1 MSPHIEKATGS
12 QATAHLEALEKRR
25 ALAAWV
31 ARELLPNEPIVRAML
46 RKMRAGPEEV
56 DEVIQDCYCR
66 FAMLET
72 IDHIQQPRAYFKVT
86 ARHLLGRRMQRARVV
101 PFDAYNDM
109 SMFIDEDTPSQD
121 RQLAGRS
128 DYALLLKLMSRLPE
142 RCRKAVEL
150 RKIEGLS
157 QKQIAE
163 KLGMSEKAVEKQIWL
178 GVKALREGWSKIDAQ
193 ADRRIGLVRRDK
205 P

>member
-1 MSPHIEKATGS
+1 MKATGS
-12 QATAHLEALEKRR
+12 QATAHLAALEKRR

-46 RKMRAGPEEV
+46 RKMRAAPEEI
-56 DEVIQDCYCR
+56 DEVVQDCYCR
-66 FAMLET
+66 FAMLESV
-72 IDHIQQPRAYFKVT
+72 DHIEQPRAYFKVT
-86 ARHLLGRRMQRARVV
+86 ARHLLGRRLQRARVV
-101 PFDAYNDM
+101 HFDAYNDM
-109 SMFIDEDTPSQD
+109 SMFIDEDTPSQE
-121 RQLAGRS
+121 RQLTGRS
-128 DYALLLKLMSRLPE
+128 DYALLLKLMSKLPD

-157 QKQIAE
+157 QKQIAQ

-178 GVKALREGWSKIDAQ
+178 GVRALREGWAKIDAQ
-193 ADRRIGLVRRDK
+193 ADLRMGVIRRAK

>member
-1 MSPHIEKATGS
+1 MKATGS
-12 QATAHLEALEKRR
+12 QATAHLAALEKRR

-46 RKMRAGPEEV
+46 RKMRAAPEEI
-56 DEVIQDCYCR
+56 DEVVQDCYCR
-66 FAMLET
+66 FAMLESV
-72 IDHIQQPRAYFKVT
+72 DHIEQPRAYFKVT
-86 ARHLLGRRMQRARVV
+86 ARHLLGRRLQRARVV
-101 PFDAYNDM
+101 LFDAYNDM
-109 SMFIDEDTPSQD
+109 SMFIDEDTPSQE
-121 RQLAGRS
+121 RQLTGRS
-128 DYALLLKLMSRLPE
+128 DYALLLKLMSKLPD

-157 QKQIAE
+157 QKQIAQ

-178 GVKALREGWSKIDAQ
+178 GVRALREGWAKIDAQ
-193 ADRRIGLVRRDK
+193 ADLRMGAIRRAK

>member
-1 MSPHIEKATGS
+1 MKATGS
-12 QATAHLEALEKRR
+12 QATAHLAALEKRR

-46 RKMRAGPEEV
+46 RKMRAAPEEI
-56 DEVIQDCYCR
+56 DEVVQDCYCR
-66 FAMLET
+66 FAMLESV
-72 IDHIQQPRAYFKVT
+72 DHIEQPRAYFKVT
-86 ARHLLGRRMQRARVV
+86 ARHLLGRRLQRARVV
-101 PFDAYNDM
+101 HFDAYNDM
-109 SMFIDEDTPSQD
+109 SMFIDEDTPSQE
-121 RQLAGRS
+121 RQLTGRS
-128 DYALLLKLMSRLPE
+128 DYALLLKLMSKLPD

-157 QKQIAE
+157 QKQIAQ

-178 GVKALREGWSKIDAQ
+178 GVRALREGWAKIDAQ
-193 ADRRIGLVRRDK
+193 ADLRMGAIRRAK